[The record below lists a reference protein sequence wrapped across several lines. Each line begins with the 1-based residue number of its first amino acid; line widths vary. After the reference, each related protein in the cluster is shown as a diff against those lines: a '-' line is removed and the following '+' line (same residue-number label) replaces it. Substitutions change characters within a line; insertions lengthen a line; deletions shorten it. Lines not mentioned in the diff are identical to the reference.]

1 MAAVAMWLSPL
12 CQLGRPFF
20 VLLLAENI
28 FVAGANIAVFAIG
41 AWVYQ
46 QSNSLFDFSL
56 VATAGALSTLAVL
69 PFAGALADRFD
80 RRKAILWS
88 DAGVLCLMGVLL
100 WVMAKNGAALWLL
113 YVFSVIVALAH
124 ALRTPAYR
132 TTMSALLQSE
142 QMPLA
147 CGLMGIVNGL
157 VGIGVPIIAGM
168 LMYRYGL
175 DGIFMFNLV
184 AIACSLL
191 LAAAALYRVP
201 SSLLNSSA
209 TAGTGAN
216 VGGLLRDLSRAIA
229 YFREYRL
236 MAFLLAYVLVQECL
250 EALVSTLIT
259 PLILTGHSVR
269 ELGAILSWGGLGAAL
284 GAVPLLASR
293 LASRLALL
301 LLVCNMLL
309 SLCVVIASL
318 VNTTVYYAAS
328 VFVALFSA
336 SLATCCAMA
345 LWMRKVPLDRQGS
358 VFALMGSLA
367 VIPMPITV
375 LLADS
380 VVDRWL
386 LPAFTTGASW
396 TLTASLW
403 LGSGKDDGALRLVLL
418 CCGVLGGAISLAGLA
433 HRTMRC
439 LDDHMLDAR

>member
-1 MAAVAMWLSPL
+1 MWLSPL

-28 FVAGANIAVFAIG
+28 FVAGGSIAVFAIG

-100 WVMAKNGAALWLL
+100 WVMAKNGVALWLL

-132 TTMSALLQSE
+132 TTMSALLQRE

-175 DGIFMFNLV
+175 DGIFIFNLV

-201 SSLLNSSA
+201 SSLLNSSD

-216 VGGLLRDLSRAIA
+216 VGGLRRDFSRAIA
-229 YFREYRL
+229 YFCEHRL
-236 MAFLLAYVLVQECL
+236 MAFLLLYVLVQECL

-259 PLILTGHSVR
+259 PLILTVHSVR
-269 ELGAILSWGGLGAAL
+269 ELGGILSWGGLG
-284 GAVPLLASR
+284 
-293 LASRLALL
+293 
-301 LLVCNMLL
+301 
-309 SLCVVIASL
+309 
-318 VNTTVYYAAS
+318 
-328 VFVALFSA
+328 
-336 SLATCCAMA
+336 CA
-345 LWMRKVPLDRQGS
+345 R
-358 VFALMGSLA
+358 MGGHLE
-367 VIPMPITV
+367 
-375 LLADS
+375 
-380 VVDRWL
+380 
-386 LPAFTTGASW
+386 
-396 TLTASLW
+396 
-403 LGSGKDDGALRLVLL
+403 
-418 CCGVLGGAISLAGLA
+418 LGGAWGCIGRGAAAGFAVSVTPGAAAVAVQHAALPVCGDSQPGRHHGVLLRQCIRRTVCRQPSHRLCHGAVDAQGSARSAGQRICTYGFACRDCDAGHGAVGRQRRRPLVASGVCHGGELDPDCQPLAGEW
-433 HRTMRC
+433 
-439 LDDHMLDAR
+439 